1 MTHNN
6 SSSPTLTL
14 QGHLSLYINA
24 SVFMFTPL
32 SLFLSHLA
40 LIINTIPSAPDQ
52 DTPIPPDHRTT
63 AGLLAEYYT
72 LTAIALALVLLR
84 AWVRLSLAR
93 NWDWGDISIVIAWVC
108 TSPPKP
114 EKPRKPRY
122 PDRPPGQHVI
132 YPPNPEYT
140 VLQILK
146 VNTVYQMINVICTL
160 VTKYSISLYI
170 LRIRTSRAVRWILA
184 WLVLFM
190 TLATIGA
197 VVTLAV
203 SCISL
208 QGLWNKDVSGFCLS
222 PTSVNSVAYVHSGF
236 TIVIDLRL
244 TSALVII
251 LQNVRTKRS
260 RKKAHSTKL
269 RVCGRM

>member
-1 MTHNN
+1 M
-6 SSSPTLTL
+6 
-14 QGHLSLYINA
+14 
-24 SVFMFTPL
+24 
-32 SLFLSHLA
+32 
-40 LIINTIPSAPDQ
+40 PSAPNQ

-63 AGLLAEYYT
+63 ADLLAEYYT

-84 AWVRLSLAR
+84 AWVCLRLTR
-93 NWDWGDISIVIAWVC
+93 NWDWGDICIVITW
-108 TSPPKP
+108 
-114 EKPRKPRY
+114 
-122 PDRPPGQHVI
+122 HVI
-132 YPPNPEYT
+132 YLPNPEYT

-146 VNTVYQMINVICTL
+146 VNTVYQIINVICAL

-190 TLATIGA
+190 TLATIDA
-197 VVTLAV
+197 VAILAV

-236 TIVIDLRL
+236 TID
-244 TSALVII
+244 
-251 LQNVRTKRS
+251 VRTKRS
-260 RKKAHSTKL
+260 CRTLICGLMSLGLVATVSNAVRDFYRGGLAAPDMPYAITSVAIVSLLEVGTGVIAACIPTCVPAFLCRQKAQPVTNS
-269 RVCGRM
+269 